1 MKTRTVYGMAAI
13 GPLAYFSGK
22 GRIDSRLLYTSLEAL
37 EKDREAF
44 KTRALEGGNPLT
56 SLQTV
61 TDIQVIEY
69 ELVED

>member
-1 MKTRTVYGMAAI
+1 MAAI

-22 GRIDSRLLYTSLEAL
+22 GRIDSKLLYTSLEAL

-44 KTRALEGGNPLT
+44 KNRALESGNPLT
-56 SLQTV
+56 SLQAV

-69 ELVED
+69 ELIEE